1 MSRYRDQV
9 RDHAQA
15 LGWSVASG
23 KEDLV
28 CSGRLRDGSAF
39 TLEAWLYDDIFATPD
54 RLEWRTGRLP
64 LDRLLAAVTNNP
76 RGKRRWVRDFLAG
89 QWEGFRHDVG
99 SDLAVLELER
109 SGVDVD
115 LQLPD
120 SAGRLSALAAS
131 PELAERI
138 FTAEVRRRLAR
149 ARRHATGFPGRSL
162 EAFAGASFLVVR
174 LETRWTTREVLEDL
188 FALGDELR
196 ARTLA
201 VLA

>member
-1 MSRYRDQV
+1 MTRYRDHV
-9 RDHAQA
+9 RGHAQA
-15 LGWSVASG
+15 LGWSVATG
-23 KEDLV
+23 KEGLV
-28 CSGRLRDGSAF
+28 CSGKLRDRSAF
-39 TLEAWLYDDIFATPD
+39 TLEAWLYDDVSATPD

-64 LDRLLAAVTNNP
+64 LDRLLAAVTSTP
-76 RGKRRWVRDFLAG
+76 GRKRRWVRDVLAG

-99 SDLAVLELER
+99 SDLAILALEQE
-109 SGVDVD
+109 GVDVD

-120 SAGRLSALAAS
+120 GGLSALAAS

-138 FTAEVRRRLAR
+138 FTSEVRHRLAQ

-162 EAFAGASFLVVR
+162 EAFAAVSFLVVR
-174 LETRWTTREVLEDL
+174 LETQRTTREVLEDL

-201 VLA
+201 ASV